1 MKTAENDLERA
12 EELAREDKN
21 WPKVLDIMIAQVKA
35 RNIKKRGWVVLR
47 KGWLTSSIHYRMT
60 MEERFVFSMLIVL
73 ADEKG
78 PVPGLIS
85 DNDCRAMPHEHLA
98 HLCFA
103 PLEVVKSTLQK
114 GIEDESMFENGH
126 GVFLTHFRDYQFT
139 EYDRQKP
146 YRERWRGRGK
156 YQGEPSAEEAARLAA
171 ENAERIAA
179 YEKRHPGKKLP
190 EG

>member
-1 MKTAENDLERA
+1 MTEEALKQLEKAEQE
-12 EELAREDKN
+12 AREAKD
-21 WPKVLDIMIAQVKA
+21 WQKVIDIMITQAQQGS

-85 DNDCRAMPHEHLA
+85 DNDCRAMPEDHLA

-103 PLEVVKSTLQK
+103 PLEVVQSTLQK
-114 GIEDESMFENGH
+114 GIEDESIFTNGH
-126 GVFLTHFRDYQFT
+126 GVFLTHFKDYQFT
-139 EYDRQKP
+139 EYDRQKK
-146 YRERWRGRGK
+146 YREQWRDRGK
-156 YQGEPSAEEAARLAA
+156 QDPG
-171 ENAERIAA
+171 A
-179 YEKRHPGKKLP
+179 YAQSKLK
-190 EG
+190 GV